1 MKMFSKS
8 YTLPFPLGQVY
19 AAWISSDTIIPPAS
33 SMEIEAKIGGVYR
46 LTMPNGSTAEGVFS
60 AIVPN
65 ERVCYSWQWAG
76 SGESTEVDV
85 RFSESSGG
93 TEVAIEHR
101 GFRSE
106 SSLRDHSSG
115 WDSYMVGL
123 ESHLDK
129 RR

>member
-1 MKMFSKS
+1 MKTFSKS

-19 AAWISSDTIIPPAS
+19 SAWISNDTIIPPVS
-33 SMEIEAKIGGVYR
+33 SMEVEAKIGGVYR
-46 LTMPNGSTAEGVFS
+46 LTMPDGSTAEGTFS

-85 RFSESSGG
+85 RFSERSRG
-93 TEVAIEHR
+93 TAVDIEHR

-106 SSLRDHSSG
+106 SSLRDHSLG
-115 WDSYMVGL
+115 WDSYMAGL
-123 ESHLDK
+123 ESHLNT